1 MSTERPSMTDQE
13 LWRSLAMGGK
23 AASDTVSDHDLAA
36 WLEGRLAPAEAA
48 RVDAVL
54 AANPEQR
61 AAVLELSEI
70 LAIPLPA
77 APARL
82 AVRAQALVG
91 FEAERESASRSGGLL
106 AFLFVP
112 SLFAAGR
119 RQALRAA
126 AMATAGAIVAVSGF
140 LMGGGL
146 GDSYA
151 HQKQITVV
159 SSTDTPSELTYLFSD
174 GNLI

>member
-1 MSTERPSMTDQE
+1 MSTGRPSITDQE
-13 LWRSLAMGGK
+13 LWRSLATDGK
-23 AASDTVSDHDLAA
+23 AASGTVSDNDLAA

-48 RVDAVL
+48 RVDAIL

-70 LAIPLPA
+70 LAMPLPA

-91 FEAERESASRSGGLL
+91 FEAEREPASRPGLL
-106 AFLFVP
+106 AFLFAP
-112 SLFAAGR
+112 TLFAAGR
-119 RQALRAA
+119 RQTLRTA
-126 AMATAGAIVAVSGF
+126 AMATAGAILAVSGF

-146 GDSYA
+146 GESYA

-159 SSTDTPSELTYLFSD
+159 SSTDTPSELIYLFSD
-174 GNLI
+174 GNVI

>member
-1 MSTERPSMTDQE
+1 MSAKRSPMNDQE
-13 LWRSLAMGGK
+13 LWRSLAMEGRAVSGMI
-23 AASDTVSDHDLAA
+23 SDHDLAA

-48 RVDAVL
+48 RVDAIL
-54 AANPEQR
+54 AADPEQR
-61 AAVLELSEI
+61 AAALELSEI
-70 LAIPLPA
+70 LAMPLPA

-91 FEAERESASRSGGLL
+91 FEVEREPASRPGFL
-106 AFLFVP
+106 A

-126 AMATAGAIVAVSGF
+126 AMGTAAAILAVSGF
-140 LMGGGL
+140 LVGGGL
-146 GDSYA
+146 GESYA

-159 SSTDTPSELTYLFSD
+159 SSTDTSSELTDLFGD
-174 GNLI
+174 GNVI

>member
-1 MSTERPSMTDQE
+1 MSAKRSPMNDQE
-13 LWRSLAMGGK
+13 LWRSLAMEGR
-23 AASDTVSDHDLAA
+23 AVSGMIPDHDLAA

-48 RVDAVL
+48 RVDAIL
-54 AANPEQR
+54 AADPEQR
-61 AAVLELSEI
+61 AAALELSEI
-70 LAIPLPA
+70 LAMPLPA

-91 FEAERESASRSGGLL
+91 FEVEREPASRPGFL
-106 AFLFVP
+106 A

-126 AMATAGAIVAVSGF
+126 AMGTAAAILAVSGF
-140 LMGGGL
+140 LVGGGL
-146 GDSYA
+146 GESYA

-159 SSTDTPSELTYLFSD
+159 SSTDTSSELTDLFGD
-174 GNLI
+174 GNVI